1 VSYLSRPTRK
11 SGARMRR
18 ISLAVVLTAVSG
30 LALLAA
36 SGAFASA
43 LVGSPLTGN
52 FSTGSRSC
60 SPACTDFNTVLT
72 EPGANVTSPIDGV
85 IVRWR
90 MTGNGAGASFA
101 LRVVHPAG
109 GGEYIGAGTSSPEVP
124 TGDGPSVFETS
135 LPINEGDMIGVNV
148 PTGVTW
154 SGNAASSPGSSFV
167 SVQPTLAETLPAQTP
182 NFTVNDTEEGVN
194 ADVEIDCDNDGLGDE
209 TQDADLPAACKP
221 PSDVQ
226 PVSPVA
232 TVKKCKKHKKKHSA
246 SSAKK
251 KHCKKKKRKSVH

>member
-1 VSYLSRPTRK
+1 
-11 SGARMRR
+11 MRR

-30 LALLAA
+30 FALFAA
-36 SGAFASA
+36 SGAFAST

-90 MTGNGAGASFA
+90 MTGNAGGASFA

-124 TGDGPSVFETS
+124 TGDGPSVFGTS
-135 LPINEGDMIGVNV
+135 LPINAGDMIGINIQS
-148 PTGVTW
+148 GVTW
-154 SGNAASSPGSSFV
+154 SGNSAPSTGSSFV
-167 SVQPTLAETLPAQTP
+167 SVQPTLTEILPAQTP

-194 ADVEIDCDNDGLGDE
+194 ADVEADCDNDGLGDE

-221 PSDVQ
+221 PPGVQ
-226 PVSPVA
+226 PVTPVT
-232 TVKKCKKHKKKHSA
+232 TVKKKKCKKHQKKHSA

>member
-1 VSYLSRPTRK
+1 
-11 SGARMRR
+11 MRR
-18 ISLAVVLTAVSG
+18 ISLEVVLAAVSG
-30 LALLAA
+30 LVLLPA
-36 SGAFASA
+36 SGAFAST

-52 FSTGSRSC
+52 FSTGSRTC

-72 EPGANVTSPIDGV
+72 DPGANVTSPIKGI

-124 TGDGPSVFETS
+124 TGDGPSEFESS
-135 LPINEGDMIGVNV
+135 LPINAGDLIGVNV
-148 PTGVTW
+148 PSGVTW
-154 SGNAASSPGSSFV
+154 NGNAASSPGSGFV
-167 SVQPTLAETLPAQTP
+167 SVQPTLTETLPAQTP
-182 NFTVNDTEEGVN
+182 NFTVDDTEEGVN
-194 ADVEIDCDNDGLGDE
+194 ADVEADCDNDGLGDE
-209 TQDADLPAACKP
+209 TQDGDLPAACKP
-221 PSDVQ
+221 PADVQ
-226 PVSPVA
+226 PVSPV
-232 TVKKCKKHKKKHSA
+232 TTFKKKCKKHKKKHSA